1 MPASTGESSISLVL
15 PIRPRP
21 SARSV
26 PRWRSDW
33 PIWLRTCVSFNF
45 DTRAHL
51 LGLRNL
57 GLLVREDL
65 ADLLATGLGDFLGA
79 PQLAKRLLRRLQ
91 HVDRVRGAERLRQH
105 ILDAAELEHGPH
117 AATGDDAGAGRGRPQ
132 EHAGCIEAPE
142 R

>member
-45 DTRAHL
+45 GIGAHL
-51 LGLRNL
+51 LG
-57 GLLVREDL
+57 GALVRKHL
-65 ADLLATGLGDFLGA
+65 ADRLAARLRDFLRA
-79 PQLAKRLLRRLQ
+79 AQLAERLLCRLQ
-91 HVDRVRGAERLRQH
+91 HVDRIGGAERLR
-105 ILDAAELEHGPH
+105 EHV
-117 AATGDDAGAGRGRPQ
+117 TD
-132 EHAGCIEAPE
+132 
-142 R
+142 